1 MCVFNVRLQ
10 CASSRCVLKVCPQGV
25 SSRCVLI
32 MRPQCVSSKCVLNVC
47 PQGASIRCVLNV
59 RFQCTSSVC
68 VQEKTPVKE
77 IAIENF
83 LSFDNISSI
92 LDQYEAFKIR
102 CKSDLHIDVQD
113 NCARS
118 FCKIIVHNNC
128 AR

>member
-1 MCVFNVRLQ
+1 MRPKCVSSMCVFNVRPQ
-10 CASSRCVLKVCPQGV
+10 GAFSKCVPKVCPQGA
-25 SSRCVLI
+25 SSL
-32 MRPQCVSSKCVLNVC
+32 CVLNVC

-59 RFQCTSSVC
+59 RFQCTSSMC

-83 LSFDNISSI
+83 LSLDISSI

>member
-10 CASSRCVLKVCPQGV
+10 GAFSKCVPKVCPQGA
-25 SSRCVLI
+25 SSL
-32 MRPQCVSSKCVLNVC
+32 CVLNVC

-59 RFQCTSSVC
+59 RFQCTSSMC

-83 LSFDNISSI
+83 LSLDISFI